1 MARRMT
7 TARAVTT
14 LTIPE
19 LGPSLGRLVAPPP
32 GAVDTGASGVW
43 LDDVR
48 LALVSQLFDLA
59 GDARRWAREGD
70 TELALATLGRAAWDD
85 TWQQAVQAAAARLAT
100 SVSARLIAAAR
111 EVRLPA
117 SRTRDLPL
125 DVDEVRALGARL
137 SAGAGPFHAAL
148 EQLDRAAHPVRG
160 GKPSAAAVS
169 AWQDALG
176 TAARRLELAW
186 LALEEVMATEWRSA
200 EAEVA
205 DLRRWRRPVWP
216 LWLFAALLF
225 GAATYA
231 GLVVGGYVPVPA
243 FLRDPVE
250 ALWSRW
256 N

>member
-1 MARRMT
+1 MT
-7 TARAVTT
+7 VARAASS
-14 LTIPE
+14 LPIPE

-32 GAVDTGASGVW
+32 VSPDAGLASMR

-48 LALVSQLFDLA
+48 LTLVSQLFDLA

-70 TELALATLGRAAWDD
+70 TELALATLGRAAWDEV
-85 TWQQAVQAAAARLAT
+85 WQQAVQAAAARLAAGT
-100 SVSARLIAAAR
+100 NARLLAAAR

-117 SRTRDLPL
+117 RRIRDLPL
-125 DVDEVRALGARL
+125 AADEVRALAARL
-137 SAGAGPFHAAL
+137 AAGAGPFHAAL
-148 EQLDRAAHPVRG
+148 EQLDRTAQPVRG
-160 GKPSAAAVS
+160 GKPSVTAVI

-186 LALEEVMATEWRSA
+186 LALEEAVAAEWRTA

-205 DLRRWRRPVWP
+205 DLRRWRRPRWP
-216 LWLFAALLF
+216 LWMIAALLF
-225 GAATYA
+225 GAASYA
-231 GLVVGGYVPVPA
+231 GLVLGGYIPVPA
-243 FLRDPVE
+243 FLRDAVE